1 MNFTSWDI
9 LRLTYEVVSIELRI
23 LLKFSFYKKSYII
36 LLPLKKCFEQ
46 NTQQTLN
53 VVSKLIYVEK
63 TSWRLSALYQR
74 IRNVEFGLTL
84 ETIFLITFKAAE
96 IMITIYSCRKDNP
109 HFNVETMSVNI
120 PRLNFSFPTRYQRW
134 CVDWYLC
141 AKTFFLSG
149 ESSTLKI
156 LQHSQENVCVGV
168 SF

>member
-120 PRLNFSFPTRYQRW
+120 PRLNFSFPTRYQR
-134 CVDWYLC
+134 
-141 AKTFFLSG
+141 
-149 ESSTLKI
+149 
-156 LQHSQENVCVGV
+156 
-168 SF
+168 

>member
-9 LRLTYEVVSIELRI
+9 LRLTYEVVSIELWI

-74 IRNVEFGLTL
+74 IRNVEFGLTS
-84 ETIFLITFKAAE
+84 ETIFLITFNAAE
-96 IMITIYSCRKDNP
+96 IMITIYYCRKDNP
-109 HFNVETMSVNI
+109 HFNVETMSVDI
-120 PRLNFSFPTRYQRW
+120 PWLNFSFSTRYQR
-134 CVDWYLC
+134 
-141 AKTFFLSG
+141 
-149 ESSTLKI
+149 
-156 LQHSQENVCVGV
+156 
-168 SF
+168 